1 MLSILRINYKI
12 KFKFKFI
19 KLNLKNLSFARSL
32 IRPQLK
38 TIDNLRAMQTFPPST
53 TFLGKFAN
61 SFSILLPYKFK

>member
-12 KFKFKFI
+12 KFK
-19 KLNLKNLSFARSL
+19 NLSFARS
-32 IRPQLK
+32 QLK